1 MALPKY
7 KEDFYMNLP
16 KHITN
21 EKTGIS
27 YTLHGDYYLPA
38 LKLPELEDKR
48 PIGRW
53 GRMHEDYLKKN
64 KRHVFD
70 SMLISG
76 KLHSYLADIDE
87 QAREMF
93 DTLIEQMKDAEGV
106 TEQLKE
112 QNQLEW
118 VQRMG
123 NIEQRAGEIVC
134 EDLIFN

>member
-1 MALPKY
+1 MNLPKY
-7 KEDFYMNLP
+7 KTDER
-16 KHITN
+16 
-21 EKTGIS
+21 TGIK
-27 YTLHGDYYLPA
+27 YELIGDYYFIA
-38 LKLPELEDKR
+38 GDDEEHEDKR

-87 QAREMF
+87 QARDMF
-93 DTLIEQMKDAEGV
+93 DSLVEQMKATEGV
-106 TEQLKE
+106 TEELKE
-112 QNQLEW
+112 CDQWEW

>member
-1 MALPKY
+1 
-7 KEDFYMNLP
+7 MNLP
-16 KHITN
+16 KYITD
-21 EKTGIS
+21 KRTGIK
-27 YTLHGDYYLPA
+27 YELIGDYYFIA
-38 LKLPELEDKR
+38 GDDEEPEDNR

-93 DTLIEQMKDAEGV
+93 DTLIEQMKYAEGV